1 MAHPFIAR
9 ASLPWDPGERAC
21 SLESCDSVHFD
32 HNDGGDIE
40 IGRCSNDVRLRFPP
54 QIQQRRSG
62 WIQMSEEKRWAV
74 DGTQGQMTH
83 SGRQSVADKGAAAG

>member
-1 MAHPFIAR
+1 MSEPVH
-9 ASLPWDPGERAC
+9 
-21 SLESCDSVHFD
+21 LESCDFVHFD
-32 HNDGGDIE
+32 HDDGDRDIDD
-40 IGRCSNDVRLRFPP
+40 SNDVRLRFPP

-62 WIQMSEEKRWAV
+62 WIQMSEEKRWTV

>member
-1 MAHPFIAR
+1 MSELVHWNLVILFILIMLVVIVK
-9 ASLPWDPGERAC
+9 S
-21 SLESCDSVHFD
+21 
-32 HNDGGDIE
+32 GDVAMMFE
-40 IGRCSNDVRLRFPP
+40 LRFPP

>member
-1 MAHPFIAR
+1 MIAMMF
-9 ASLPWDPGERAC
+9 E
-21 SLESCDSVHFD
+21 
-32 HNDGGDIE
+32 
-40 IGRCSNDVRLRFPP
+40 LRFPP

>member
-1 MAHPFIAR
+1 MSR
-9 ASLPWDPGERAC
+9 LVR
-21 SLESCDSVHFD
+21 LESCDSVHFD
-32 HNDGGDIE
+32 HDDDSDRDIDD
-40 IGRCSNDVRLRFPP
+40 SNDVRLRFPP